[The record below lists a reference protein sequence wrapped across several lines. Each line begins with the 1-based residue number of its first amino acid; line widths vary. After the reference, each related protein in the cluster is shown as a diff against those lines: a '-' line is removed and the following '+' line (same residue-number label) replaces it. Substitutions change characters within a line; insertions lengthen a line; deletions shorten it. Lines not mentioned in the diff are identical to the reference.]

1 MKQYVRR
8 VMTAPQRTRAHG
20 DELARLR
27 DQVAELRETVE
38 QLQTRL
44 RDEQRQVIVDTARS
58 IDALTSRVD
67 RLEASE

>member
-8 VMTAPQRTRAHG
+8 VITAPQRAQG
-20 DELARLR
+20 DEIARLR
-27 DQVAELRETVE
+27 DELVELRETVE

-44 RDEQRQVIVDTARS
+44 RDEQRQLVIDTARS